1 MHVTYFSFSA
11 RFVPNNVN
19 KSYYIRCTVRS
30 RKMAYSA
37 PNEKREQNTSYLRK
51 SPRTHS
57 ALTYVKSILFTS
69 FGQSFE
75 GVTYSNREGF

>member
-1 MHVTYFSFSA
+1 MCVTYFSFSA

-37 PNEKREQNTSYLRK
+37 RSKFAVRTEREKRAKYVV
-51 SPRTHS
+51 S
-57 ALTYVKSILFTS
+57 A
-69 FGQSFE
+69 Q
-75 GVTYSNREGF
+75 VTEDT